1 MSVVSATIKTNR
13 KEKMYNDLMCVYCEG
28 VFTDNVSVCP
38 ECDEYDGLMPLQKA
52 VRYLNLDI
60 NNYL

>member
-1 MSVVSATIKTNR
+1 
-13 KEKMYNDLMCVYCEG
+13 MYNDLMCVYCEG

-38 ECDEYDGLMPLQKA
+38 ECDEYDGLMPLQNA